1 MSQNKLEKSL
11 GFTTALSTVVGI
23 VIGSGVF
30 FKANAVLS
38 ATGAPGLG
46 ILAWA
51 LGGII
56 TIAAGLTAAE
66 IAGAIPKTGG
76 MVTYMK
82 EIYGEKIGFLTG
94 WMLSSVYYPGMIAAL
109 GVIFATN
116 VVDLLGLSEGMIVV
130 IAIITILSVCFANT
144 LGGKTGG
151 AIQVVS
157 TACKLIPLALIIVV
171 GFIKGEGSISTSLM
185 PITNPELSTASA
197 LGAALLAVLFSYE
210 GWLSAG
216 NLAGEMKNPA
226 KDLPKAITIGVMVVM
241 LVYVVINIAYLWVL
255 PAEQLASSATP
266 ASDVAKAL
274 FGNVGGS
281 FVIVGIIISV
291 FGTLNALILTGPRAL
306 FSLAESGKLPLGEK
320 LSKISNKGVPANAIW
335 VTSAIACVYALTGS
349 WAILT
354 DIPIFVCWVF
364 YIMTFAG
371 VIVLRKKQPNLK
383 RSYKVPFYPF
393 IPMVAI
399 IGGIYVVVSTLFNQT
414 TFALIGLLITA
425 IGLPLYYINKKE
437 VEETV

>member
-11 GFTTALSTVVGI
+11 GFATALSTVVGI

-46 ILAWA
+46 ILAWVF
-51 LGGII
+51 GGII

-66 IAGAIPKTGG
+66 VAGAIPKTGG

-94 WMLSSVYYPGMIAAL
+94 WMLSSVYYPGLIAAL
-109 GVIFATN
+109 GIIFATN
-116 VVDLLGLSEGMIVV
+116 VVDLLGLSQGMIVV
-130 IAIITILSVCFANT
+130 IAIVTILSVSFANT

-157 TACKLIPLALIIVV
+157 TVCKLVPLGLIIVV
-171 GFIKGEGSISTSLM
+171 GLIKGDGSVSTSLM
-185 PITNPELSTASA
+185 PITNPELNTASA

-216 NLAGEMKNPA
+216 NLAGEMKNPG
-226 KDLPKAITIGVMVVM
+226 KDLPKAITIGVSVVM
-241 LVYVVINIAYLWVL
+241 LVYVAINVAYLWVL
-255 PAEQLASSATP
+255 PAEQLAASATP

-306 FSLAESGKLPLGEK
+306 FTLAESDRLPL
-320 LSKISNKGVPANAIW
+320 SNKIAKVSNKGVPANAIW
-335 VTSAIACVYALTGS
+335 ITSTIACIYALTGS

-364 YIMTFAG
+364 YIMTFTG
-371 VIVLRKKQPNLK
+371 VIVLRKKQPNLE
-383 RSYKVPFYPF
+383 RPYKVPLYPF

-399 IGGIYVVVSTLFNQT
+399 AGGIYVVTSTLFTQT

-425 IGLPLYYINKKE
+425 VGFPLYYVKKE
-437 VEETV
+437 VRKAA